1 MLPLLLVTQLLTG
14 SNENPGCF
22 CKELKE
28 EEELELDAEDLLLL
42 CDDDLECVESPSESC
57 LRAFLF
63 TGSPLSL

>member
-42 CDDDLECVESPSESC
+42 CDDDLECVGSPSESC

>member
-42 CDDDLECVESPSESC
+42 CDDLGCVESPSESC